1 VSTRERDQLLSVELN
16 LDTPQHE
23 KSAQL
28 ESLHARKFFPTLS
41 TPSGSGMGVAVKA
54 VDFTKRFGSTVAVD
68 RLNLEIYEGEIFG
81 LLGPN
86 GSGKSTTLLTIATVY
101 RPTSGDIYVF
111 GHSVS
116 KEGDEVRKHVGIAF
130 QEPKAMWVDTPY
142 ELLLWHARV
151 VGYSSSEAK
160 AVVKEVMERL
170 GLWEHRKKQFY
181 QLSGGTRKKL
191 EIAKVMIQ
199 RPRLAIFDEPTAQV
213 DVITKHALWDIV
225 REMRDNGS
233 TVIVATN
240 DMFEAERVCERIAI
254 MYRGK
259 LRALG
264 TVRELKDQVPG
275 GDVVEISF
283 EGPREVV
290 ERALEKLN
298 GVSKYVVDDG
308 RLVAYMN
315 RGEEMAAEIV
325 NLLSSSGVR
334 VKRIMVQEPTLDDVF
349 FYFTGA
355 RLGES
360 Q

>member
-1 VSTRERDQLLSVELN
+1 
-16 LDTPQHE
+16 
-23 KSAQL
+23 
-28 ESLHARKFFPTLS
+28 
-41 TPSGSGMGVAVKA
+41 MGVAVKA
-54 VDFTKRFGSTVAVD
+54 VNFTKRFGSTVAVD
-68 RLNLEIYEGEIFG
+68 GLNLEVYEGEIFG

-111 GHSVS
+111 GHSVTR
-116 KEGDEVRKHVGIAF
+116 EGDTVRKYVGIAF

-151 VGYSSSEAK
+151 VGHSSSEAK

-170 GLWEHRKKQFY
+170 GLWEHRRKQFY

-199 RPRLAIFDEPTAQV
+199 RPKLAIFDEPTAQV
-213 DVITKHALWDIV
+213 DVITKHALWDVV
-225 REMRDNGS
+225 REMRDSGS

-240 DMFEAERVCERIAI
+240 DMFEAEKICERVAI
-254 MYRGK
+254 LYKGK

-264 TVRELKDQVPG
+264 TVRELKDQIPG
-275 GDVVEISF
+275 GDVVEIVF
-283 EGPREVV
+283 EGPRVVV
-290 ERALEKLN
+290 ERALEKLG
-298 GVSKYVVDDG
+298 GVSRYVVGDG
-308 RLVAYMN
+308 RLVACMN
-315 RGEEMAAEIV
+315 RGEEVAAEIV
-325 NLLSSSGVR
+325 NLLSASGVR
-334 VKRIMVQEPTLDDVF
+334 IKRIMVQEPTLDDVF

-355 RLGES
+355 RLGEG

>member
-1 VSTRERDQLLSVELN
+1 
-16 LDTPQHE
+16 
-23 KSAQL
+23 
-28 ESLHARKFFPTLS
+28 
-41 TPSGSGMGVAVKA
+41 MGVAVKA
-54 VDFTKRFGSTVAVD
+54 VDFVKRFGSTVAVD
-68 RLNLEIYEGEIFG
+68 GLNLEVYEDEIFG

-101 RPTSGDIYVF
+101 KPTSGDIFVF

-116 KEGDEVRKHVGIAF
+116 REGDEVRKHVGIAF

-151 VGYSSSEAK
+151 TGYSSSEAK
-160 AVVKEVMERL
+160 VVVKEVMERL

-199 RPRLAIFDEPTAQV
+199 RPKLAILDEPTAQV
-213 DVITKHALWDIV
+213 DVITKHALWDVV
-225 REMRDNGS
+225 REMRSSGS

-240 DMFEAERVCERIAI
+240 DMFEAEKICERIAI
-254 MYRGK
+254 MYKGK

-264 TVRELKDQVPG
+264 TVRELKDQIPG

-283 EGPREVV
+283 EGSRELV
-290 ERALEKLN
+290 EKVLGGLG
-298 GVSKYVVDDG
+298 GVSKHVVDDG

-315 RGEEMAAEIV
+315 KGEEMAAEIV
-325 NLLSSSGVR
+325 NALTGYGIK

-355 RLGES
+355 RLGEE

>member
-1 VSTRERDQLLSVELN
+1 
-16 LDTPQHE
+16 
-23 KSAQL
+23 
-28 ESLHARKFFPTLS
+28 
-41 TPSGSGMGVAVKA
+41 MGVAVKA
-54 VDFTKRFGSTVAVD
+54 VNFTKRFGSTVAVD
-68 RLNLEIYEGEIFG
+68 GLNLEVYEDEIFG

-111 GHSVS
+111 GHSVTR
-116 KEGDEVRKHVGIAF
+116 EGDTVRRYVGIAF

-151 VGYSSSEAK
+151 VGHSSSEAK

-170 GLWEHRKKQFY
+170 GLWEHRRKQFY

-199 RPRLAIFDEPTAQV
+199 RPKLAIFDEPTAQV
-213 DVITKHALWDIV
+213 DVITKHALWDV
-225 REMRDNGS
+225 VKEMRDSGS

-240 DMFEAERVCERIAI
+240 DMFEAEKICERIAI
-254 MYRGK
+254 LYKGK

-264 TVRELKDQVPG
+264 TVRELKDQIPG
-275 GDVVEISF
+275 GDVVEIVF
-283 EGPREVV
+283 EGSRVVV
-290 ERALEKLN
+290 ERALEKLG
-298 GVSKYVVDDG
+298 GVSRYVVGDG
-308 RLVAYMN
+308 KLVAYMN
-315 RGEEMAAEIV
+315 RGEEVAAEIV
-325 NLLSSSGVR
+325 NLLSASGVR
-334 VKRIMVQEPTLDDVF
+334 IKRIMVQEPTLDDVF

-355 RLGES
+355 RLGEG

>member
-1 VSTRERDQLLSVELN
+1 
-16 LDTPQHE
+16 
-23 KSAQL
+23 
-28 ESLHARKFFPTLS
+28 
-41 TPSGSGMGVAVKA
+41 MGVAVKA
-54 VDFTKRFGSTVAVD
+54 VNFTKRFGSTVAVD
-68 RLNLEIYEGEIFG
+68 GLNLEVYEGEIFG

-111 GHSVS
+111 GHSVTR
-116 KEGDEVRKHVGIAF
+116 EGDTVRKYVGIAF

-170 GLWEHRKKQFY
+170 GLWEHRRKQFY

-199 RPRLAIFDEPTAQV
+199 RPKLAIFDEPTAQV
-213 DVITKHALWDIV
+213 DVITKHALWDV
-225 REMRDNGS
+225 VKEMRDSGS

-240 DMFEAERVCERIAI
+240 DMFEAEKICERVAI
-254 MYRGK
+254 LYKGK

-264 TVRELKDQVPG
+264 TVRELKDQIPG
-275 GDVVEISF
+275 GDVVEIVF
-283 EGPREVV
+283 EGPRVVV
-290 ERALEKLN
+290 ERALEKLG
-298 GVSKYVVDDG
+298 GVSRYVVDDG

-315 RGEEMAAEIV
+315 RGEEVAAEIV
-325 NLLSSSGVR
+325 NLLSASGVR
-334 VKRIMVQEPTLDDVF
+334 IKRIMVQEPTLDDVF

-355 RLGES
+355 RLGEG